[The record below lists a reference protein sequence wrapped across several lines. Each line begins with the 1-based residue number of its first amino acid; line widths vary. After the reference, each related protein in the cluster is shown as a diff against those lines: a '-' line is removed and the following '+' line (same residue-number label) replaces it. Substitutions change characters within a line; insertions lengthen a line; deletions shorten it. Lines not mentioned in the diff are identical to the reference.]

1 MARGDIRAARRYAK
15 ALFNAALAGNQ
26 VEAAGAGLAEVTAA
40 AASTPQLMTVL
51 RHPLISRERK
61 TAILR
66 TLFESSLPPLVEHFL
81 FLLVEKDRAGMIDTV
96 STEFAQ
102 LVDEHQGI
110 ANAEAVSAVE
120 MADSERDALQKQ
132 LEAATGKTIRL
143 TTRVDE
149 EILGGLVVRV
159 GDRMI
164 DGSVAT
170 QLQRMRESL
179 KQVKVA

>member
-15 ALFNAALAGNQ
+15 ALFNAALATNS
-26 VEAAGAGLAEVTAA
+26 VEAAGASLAEVAA
-40 AASTPQLMTVL
+40 AAQGAPQLMQVL

-61 TAILR
+61 TEILR
-66 TLFESSLPPLVEHFL
+66 TLFHDSLLPLVESFL
-81 FLLVEKDRAGMIDTV
+81 FLLVEKERAGIIDTV
-96 STEFAQ
+96 SEEFVT
-102 LVDEHQGI
+102 LVDAHQGI

-120 MADSERDALQKQ
+120 LDAMQREQLLHQ
-132 LEAATGKTIRL
+132 LETATGMKIRL
-143 TTRVDE
+143 VTRVDE

>member
-1 MARGDIRAARRYAK
+1 MARGDIRAGRRYAK
-15 ALFNAALAGNQ
+15 ALFNAALATGS
-26 VEAAGAGLAEVTAA
+26 VEAAGASLAEVTAA
-40 AASTPQLMTVL
+40 TQSTPQLLQVL

-61 TAILR
+61 TEILR
-66 TLFESSLPPLVEHFL
+66 TLFHGTLLPLVESFL
-81 FLLVEKDRAGMIDTV
+81 FLLVEKERAGIIETV
-96 STEFAQ
+96 SEEFTH
-102 LVDEHQGI
+102 LVDAHQGI

-120 MADSERDALQKQ
+120 LDNGQREQLLQQ
-132 LEAATGKTIRL
+132 LESATGMKIRL
-143 TTRVDE
+143 VTKVDA

-179 KQVKVA
+179 KQVKIS

>member
-15 ALFNAALAGNQ
+15 ALFNAALATGS
-26 VEAAGAGLAEVTAA
+26 VEAAGAGLGEVVTAA
-40 AASTPQLMTVL
+40 QGSPQLMTVL

-66 TLFESSLPPLVEHFL
+66 TLFAGSLNPLVENFL
-81 FLLVEKDRAGMIDTV
+81 FLLVEKDRAGIIETV
-96 STEFAQ
+96 NEEFAH
-102 LVDEHQGI
+102 LVDAHQGI

-120 MADSERDALQKQ
+120 LDSAQRDSLQQQ
-132 LEAATGKTIRL
+132 LEAATGMRIRL
-143 TTRVDE
+143 VTKVDADL
-149 EILGGLVVRV
+149 LGGLVVRV

-164 DGSVAT
+164 DGSVAS

-179 KQVKVA
+179 KQVKVS

>member
-15 ALFNAALAGNQ
+15 ALFNAALAANQ
-26 VEAAGAGLAEVTAA
+26 VEAAGAGLSEVTSAA
-40 AASTPQLMTVL
+40 AGSPQLMTVL

-61 TAILR
+61 TEILR

-96 STEFAQ
+96 SEEFAR

-110 ANAEAVSAVE
+110 ANAEAVTAVAMGE
-120 MADSERDALQKQ
+120 GERDALLQQ
-132 LEAATGKTIRL
+132 LQTATGKTIRL

-149 EILGGLVVRV
+149 ELLGGLVVRV

-164 DGSVAT
+164 DGSVAS

-179 KQVKVA
+179 KQVKVS